1 MCLLDRPY
9 WPLQAI
15 HGQERGVIMLCSCGQ
30 LWLLQGSA
38 WCLQLKSR
46 IFHVSVWDVALL
58 VMLSCFLVSP
68 LTAIKLLWAF
78 EHVLFKTQAMLGVT
92 DAFFF
97 WLCPLHRRQCSF
109 RFWLFLSALVSI
121 VGTLFWIPFSLRATH
136 CYCVDQLFMYEVFMN
151 LLYYTFLTSPV
162 VS

>member
-9 WPLQAI
+9 WPLKAI
-15 HGQERGVIMLCSCGQ
+15 HGQECGVIMLCSCAQ

-38 WCLQLKSR
+38 WCLQLKSW

-58 VMLSCFLVSP
+58 VRLSCFLVGPWQLLNFYGP
-68 LTAIKLLWAF
+68 LNMSCSG
-78 EHVLFKTQAMLGVT
+78 HRPMLGVT

-97 WLCPLHRRQCSF
+97 WLCQLHRRQCSF

-136 CYCVDQLFMYEVFMN
+136 FYCVGQLFMYEVFMN
-151 LLYYTFLTSPV
+151 LL
-162 VS
+162 

>member
-15 HGQERGVIMLCSCGQ
+15 HGQKCGVIMLCSCGQ

-38 WCLQLKSR
+38 WCLQLKSW

-58 VMLSCFLVSP
+58 VMLSCFLVGP

-78 EHVLFKTQAMLGVT
+78 EHVLFRTQASVRCYWCLFLLT
-92 DAFFF
+92 
-97 WLCPLHRRQCSF
+97 WLHRRQCSF
-109 RFWLFLSALVSI
+109 RFWLFLSALFSI
-121 VGTLFWIPFSLRATH
+121 VGTLFWIPFSLRVTH
-136 CYCVDQLFMYEVFMN
+136 FYCVDQLFMYEVFMN
-151 LLYYTFLTSPV
+151 LLYYTILTSPAI
-162 VS
+162 S